1 MPASLHQFIHNH
13 VTIPE
18 ATAAQIAGA
27 FQKKSLKKGDIF
39 LKAGKVSDE
48 YLFLES
54 GFIRSFLLDTEG
66 NEITLNFYSGGNVV
80 YEVASFFQRV
90 PSQESF
96 QALTD
101 CTAWALTYADLNRLF
116 HEVPEFREMGR
127 TLLVKG
133 FISFKMRTLS
143 MINQTAEQRYET
155 LLKTQPEVF
164 QHAPLKYIASY
175 LGVTDSSLSRIRKEL
190 SQK

>member
-1 MPASLHQFIHNH
+1 MPTALHQFIHSH
-13 VTIPE
+13 VSIPE
-18 ATAAQIAGA
+18 ATAARIAGA
-27 FQKKSLKKGDIF
+27 FQKKTLKKGELF

-54 GFIRSFLLDTEG
+54 GFIRSFLFDTEG

-80 YEVASFFQRV
+80 FEVASFFQRV

-101 CTAWALTYADLNRLF
+101 CTVWALTYADLNQLF

-164 QHAPLKYIASY
+164 QYAPLKYIASY

-190 SQK
+190 AQK